1 MGLSE
6 EAQAP
11 DASVGAFLR
20 RKFDEVRSPSG
31 GGGLWCGPCSAITWH

>member
-20 RKFDEVRSPSG
+20 RKFDEVCKPG
-31 GGGLWCGPCSAITWH
+31 GWEVCGVAPAVQ

>member
-20 RKFDEVRSPSG
+20 RKFDEVCKQPRG
-31 GGGLWCGPCSAITWH
+31 GRGHCTCLD

>member
-20 RKFDEVRSPSG
+20 RKFDEVRCPSG
-31 GGGLWCGPCSAITWH
+31 GEGCGVAPAVQ